1 MASGWP
7 VSGAGWRTKGKGG
20 WSIFSPLPPT
30 SVSITGTTCLPPQV
44 RSCWVAQFTVTAPA
58 TKIHPPCSFL
68 QLLETVFAPYSC
80 RRWMHPPPCFFSVP
94 CPHLI
99 SSPFIRVSPFE
110 LSGVNAVSCCTPTN
124 ILTNQR
130 VPAMPCKI
138 HWSGI
143 KRLKF
148 QDWLTLGKSL
158 HFSAPSFSYLQRG
171 W

>member
-20 WSIFSPLPPT
+20 WSIFSPLSPT
-30 SVSITGTTCLPPQV
+30 SVSITGTTYLPPQV
-44 RSCWVAQFTVTAPA
+44 SSCRLAQFTVTTPA
-58 TKIHPPCSFL
+58 TKIPPLLLPSALRDSICSLLL
-68 QLLETVFAPYSC
+68 QKVNAPTSVFVL
-80 RRWMHPPPCFFSVP
+80 WP

-99 SSPFIRVSPFE
+99 SSLFIRVSPFE
-110 LSGVNAVSCCTPTN
+110 PSGVNAVSCCTPTN

-130 VPAMPCKI
+130 VPATPCKI